1 MFDLS
6 GTTAL
11 VTGVGAKGGIG
22 FSIARHLLLQGAS
35 VHITSTTQRIH
46 ERADE
51 LVELLQNPS
60 GAGAPRVSAT
70 IADLTDSDQV
80 QQLFSG
86 IKGLDILVNNAGMTS
101 AKAPL
106 GDDEATDL
114 AQISDEAWALG
125 TSRNLDTVFKVTRAA
140 LPLLRASNRGRIIMI
155 SSVTGPLMAMRHQP
169 GYAAAKAA
177 VVGLMRSLALDEA
190 KHQITCNAI
199 LPGWIGTDTQ
209 LADEARN
216 GTRTPLG
223 RSGTPAEIA
232 ATAIWLASKESAYLT
247 GQEIVVDGG
256 NSIAEERG

>member
-22 FSIARHLLLQGAS
+22 YSIAQHLMLQGAT
-35 VHITSTTQRIH
+35 VHITSTTKRVH

-51 LVELLQNPS
+51 LTGLLQETSRTDTS
-60 GAGAPRVSAT
+60 GVGAT

-80 QQLFSG
+80 QQLFFG
-86 IKGLDILVNNAGMTS
+86 LKKLDILVNNAGMTS

-106 GDDEATDL
+106 GDDETTDL
-114 AQISDEAWALG
+114 TQISDESWALG

-140 LPLLRASNRGRIIMI
+140 LPLLRVSTRGRIIMV
-155 SSVTGPLMAMRHQP
+155 SSVTGPRMAMKHQP

-190 KHQITCNAI
+190 RHQVTCNAI
-199 LPGWIGTDTQ
+199 LPGWIATDTQ
-209 LADEARN
+209 LVDESRQ
-216 GTRTPLG
+216 GLGTPLG

-232 ATAIWLASKESAYLT
+232 ATALWLASKESAYLT

-256 NSIAEERG
+256 NSIAEERS

>member
-22 FSIARHLLLQGAS
+22 FSIAQHLLLQGAS
-35 VHITSTTQRIH
+35 VHITSTTKRVH

-51 LVELLQNPS
+51 LIELLQETS
-60 GAGAPRVSAT
+60 GTGISRVSAT

-80 QQLFSG
+80 RKLFFG
-86 IKGLDILVNNAGMTS
+86 LKKLDILVNNAGMTS

-106 GDDEATDL
+106 GDDETTDL
-114 AQISDEAWALG
+114 TQISDESWALG

-140 LPLLRASNRGRIIMI
+140 LPLLRVSTRGRIIMV
-155 SSVTGPLMAMRHQP
+155 SSVTGPRMAMKHQP

-190 KHQITCNAI
+190 SYQITSNAI
-199 LPGWIGTDTQ
+199 LPGWIATDTQ
-209 LADEARN
+209 LADESSQ
-216 GTRTPLG
+216 GLRTPLG

-232 ATAIWLASKESAYLT
+232 AAALWLASRESAYLT
-247 GQEIVVDGG
+247 GQEIVIDGG
-256 NSIAEERG
+256 NSIAEERR

>member
-22 FSIARHLLLQGAS
+22 YSIAQHLMLQGAT
-35 VHITSTTQRIH
+35 VHITSTTKRVH

-51 LVELLQNPS
+51 LTELLQETS
-60 GAGAPRVSAT
+60 RTDTSRVSAT

-80 QQLFSG
+80 QQLFFG
-86 IKGLDILVNNAGMTS
+86 LKKLDILVNNAGMTS
-101 AKAPL
+101 AKTPL
-106 GDDEATDL
+106 GDDETTDL
-114 AQISDEAWALG
+114 NQISDESWALG

-140 LPLLRASNRGRIIMI
+140 LPLLRASTRGRIIMV
-155 SSVTGPLMAMRHQP
+155 SSVTGPRMAMKHQP

-190 KHQITCNAI
+190 RHQVTSNAI
-199 LPGWIGTDTQ
+199 LPGWIATDTQ
-209 LADEARN
+209 LADESRQ
-216 GTRTPLG
+216 GLGTPLG

-232 ATAIWLASKESAYLT
+232 ATALWLASKESAYLT

-256 NSIAEERG
+256 NSIAEERS

>member
-22 FSIARHLLLQGAS
+22 YSIAQHLLLQGAS
-35 VHITSTTQRIH
+35 VHITSTTQRVH

-51 LVELLQNPS
+51 LIELLQEPS
-60 GAGAPRVSAT
+60 GTGAPRVSAT
-70 IADLTDSDQV
+70 MADLTDSDQV
-80 QQLFSG
+80 KELFFG
-86 IKGLDILVNNAGMTS
+86 LKKLDILVNNAGMTS

-106 GDDEATDL
+106 GDDETTDL
-114 AQISDEAWALG
+114 TQISDESWALG

-140 LPLLRASNRGRIIMI
+140 LPLLRVSTRGRIIMV
-155 SSVTGPLMAMRHQP
+155 SSVTGPRMAMKHQP

-190 KHQITCNAI
+190 RHQVTCNAI
-199 LPGWIGTDTQ
+199 LPGWIATDTQ
-209 LADEARN
+209 LADESRQ
-216 GTRTPLG
+216 GLGTPLG

-232 ATAIWLASKESAYLT
+232 ATALWLASKESAYLT

-256 NSIAEERG
+256 NSIAEERS

>member
-22 FSIARHLLLQGAS
+22 YSIAQHLMLQGAT
-35 VHITSTTQRIH
+35 VHITSTTKRVH

-51 LVELLQNPS
+51 LIELLQETS
-60 GAGAPRVSAT
+60 RTDTSRVSAT

-80 QQLFSG
+80 QQLVSG
-86 IKGLDILVNNAGMTS
+86 IKRLDILVNNAGMTS
-101 AKAPL
+101 ARAPL
-106 GDDEATDL
+106 GDDETTDL
-114 AQISDEAWALG
+114 TQISDESWTMG

-140 LPLLRASNRGRIIMI
+140 LPLLRVSTRGRIIMV
-155 SSVTGPLMAMRHQP
+155 SSVTGPRMAMKHQP

-190 KHQITCNAI
+190 RHQVTSNAI
-199 LPGWIGTDTQ
+199 LPGWIATDTQ
-209 LADEARN
+209 LADESRQ
-216 GTRTPLG
+216 GLGTPLG

-232 ATAIWLASKESAYLT
+232 ATALWLASKESAYLT

-256 NSIAEERG
+256 NSIAEERS